1 MLHFST
7 LLLSFSVV
15 GIVSAAPAQFNKR
28 VDQQTIASVQVWEG
42 LCNKA
47 GGGADCSNIAV
58 TAASKL
64 LAAPGPCEQ
73 QDSADSMVD
82 LSKKLNS
89 QPMITAAQIF
99 GQQARNSPTNQ
110 FVPYC
115 QKAPKNPELNGVFQC
130 QFQGEN
136 SQTFVGGLAVG
147 APGTIPFGQTTPVN
161 PPGSCPANPSG
172 TIPDGVQLSDIV
184 KSPGNVG
191 SAAGTPAPA
200 PAAASVS
207 AAQATSSA
215 AQVPTPSAASTA
227 AAQPTPSAAASA
239 APAAAPAAGS
249 DFHHQ
254 NAQLATTLNQMFQ
267 SLTPQSSCTDGQT
280 ACVGGQFG
288 QCVGGKFELT
298 SCAAG
303 EVCTALPLVNKPG
316 TSVTCD
322 TMADAAQRIVT
333 AENQ

>member
-1 MLHFST
+1 
-7 LLLSFSVV
+7 
-15 GIVSAAPAQFNKR
+15 
-28 VDQQTIASVQVWEG
+28 
-42 LCNKA
+42 
-47 GGGADCSNIAV
+47 
-58 TAASKL
+58 
-64 LAAPGPCEQ
+64 
-73 QDSADSMVD
+73 
-82 LSKKLNS
+82 
-89 QPMITAAQIF
+89 
-99 GQQARNSPTNQ
+99 
-110 FVPYC
+110 VPYC

-227 AAQPTPSAAASA
+227 AAKPTPSAAAST

-267 SLTPQSSCTDGQT
+267 SLTPQSSCTGKLWFWFLPSI
-280 ACVGGQFG
+280 FG
-288 QCVGGKFELT
+288 RH
-298 SCAAG
+298 SI
-303 EVCTALPLVNKPG
+303 VC
-316 TSVTCD
+316 
-322 TMADAAQRIVT
+322 
-333 AENQ
+333 